1 MGKLFFARALL
12 ADGWAKD
19 VRIETDAE
27 GRIAK
32 VQPGASPA
40 RADHRGAIGLPG
52 LANLHSHAF
61 QRGMV
66 GLAEVA
72 GPTRDS
78 FWTWRQVMYRFL
90 ERLTPDD
97 VEAIASQLY
106 VEMLDAGFTSVG
118 EFHYLHHA
126 PDGGWYADP
135 AEMAGRIAA
144 ATRATGIG
152 LTLMPVLY
160 AQGGFGGAP
169 LQAQQRRFASTID
182 SFPKLLEGARKHIA
196 DLPHAR
202 LGIAP
207 HSLRA
212 VTPVSLAAVTDAFP
226 DGPIHIHVAEQ
237 TKEVEDCR
245 AWSGTTPVD
254 WLLEHR
260 PVDRRWCLIHATH
273 MTAIETEALARS
285 GAVAGLCPQTE
296 ANLGDGIFDAPR
308 FLAAGGRFGV
318 GTDSHIRVDAAEE
331 IRTLEYS
338 QRLRDR
344 TRNVLSAEGH
354 STGRTLFEAACRDG
368 AAAIG
373 RSAGVLAPG
382 QVADIIA
389 LDADHPVLAGRNDDT
404 ALDSW
409 LFSGDRSVVRDVWVA
424 GCHVVVERRQAT
436 RAAIAQRFAAT
447 MRRLAE

>member
-1 MGKLFFARALL
+1 MSKLFFERALL
-12 ADGWAKD
+12 PAGWAGD
-19 VRIETDAE
+19 VLIETDAV
-27 GRIAK
+27 GRIAR
-32 VQPGASPA
+32 VTPGAEPGA
-40 RADHRGAIGLPG
+40 ADHRRAIGLPG

-61 QRGMV
+61 QRGMA
-66 GLAEVA
+66 GLAETA
-72 GPTRDS
+72 GPGEDS

-90 ERLTPDD
+90 ERLTPED
-97 VEAIASQLY
+97 VEAIAGQLY
-106 VEMLDAGFTSVG
+106 VEMLEAGFTSVG

-126 PDGGWYADP
+126 PDGGWYDDP
-135 AEMAGRIAA
+135 AEMAGRIGAA
-144 ATRATGIG
+144 ARTAGIG
-152 LTLMPVLY
+152 LTLMPVFY
-160 AQGGFGGAP
+160 AQGGFGGQPIA
-169 LQAQQRRFASTID
+169 AQQRRFASTAD
-182 SFPKLLEGARKHIA
+182 NFAKLAEGARRHIA

-212 VTPVSLAAVTDAFP
+212 VNPDSLAAITDAYR
-226 DGPIHIHVAEQ
+226 DGPIHIHIAEQ

-245 AWSGTTPVD
+245 AWSGTTPVA

-273 MTAIETEALARS
+273 MTEVETEVLARS

-296 ANLGDGIFDAPR
+296 ANLGDGIFNGPP
-308 FLAAGGRFGV
+308 FLSAGGRFGV

-344 TRNVLSAEGH
+344 ARNVLAAEGH
-354 STGRTLFEAACRDG
+354 STGRTLYEAACRDG
-368 AAAIG
+368 AAAIA
-373 RSAGVLAPG
+373 RAAGALAPG
-382 QVADIIA
+382 QLADIVS
-389 LDADHPVLAGRNDDT
+389 LDMDHPLLAGRRDDT

-409 LFSGDRSVVRDVWVA
+409 LFSGDRSAVRDVWVA
-424 GCHVVVERRQAT
+424 GRRVVADSRHGARETTSR
-436 RAAIAQRFAAT
+436 RFAST